1 MKNSSKR
8 AKDSHDLAYLLRH
21 DKTYTF
27 ETGGWRSVENLV
39 HKKGFSFNQ
48 LCDFVVNDS
57 KGRFEFNEDK
67 TKIRALYGHSVLID
81 MNYACCTPPEILY
94 HGSSMNANADIAEVG
109 LKPRSRNDVHL
120 TSNQEAA
127 LETGARHGAP
137 IAIQVKALE
146 MFHEGYKFY
155 NPARNIWLVR
165 EVPSRFIDSYYVP
178 MNSFN
183 LESINHKMIKV
194 VCDTR
199 SIIEAL
205 SRNSTIASLCEI
217 VPIADMSWSVNTMEE
232 MFGNQLH
239 ILVVTDARNV
249 TDDFVRQVS
258 NYKRYTSGLILLSP
272 VVVDEFP
279 SIRAADCETIPG
291 LLRALCLLLE
301 RNRSGNLSLK
311 DIATL
316 LFATGGEVKVLQTT
330 YNNSSDIDNLRE
342 RLTAA
347 LEGPDAHFKSC
358 IVQVAMPEENESPAE
373 RIQTEVWNIGACVRN
388 KVPDM
393 GCYFCYSDNMPGDS
407 QIRLSVFMH

>member
-8 AKDSHDLAYLLRH
+8 AKDSHNLAYLLRH

-109 LKPRSRNDVHL
+109 LKPRSRNYVHL

-137 IAIQVKALE
+137 IAIQVKALK

-258 NYKRYTSGLILLSP
+258 TLEKHTSGLILISP
-272 VVVDEFP
+272 VVVDGIP
-279 SIRAADCETIPG
+279 SIQAAERDEIHG
-291 LLRALCLLLE
+291 ILFALCLLVE
-301 RNRSGNLSLK
+301 RNRPGNLSLK

-316 LFATGGEVKVLQTT
+316 LYATGREIKALQIS
-330 YNNSSDIDNLRE
+330 YNDSSDIANLCE
-342 RLTAA
+342 KLTVS
-347 LEGPDAHFKSC
+347 LKGQEVHFRSC
-358 IVQVAMPEENESPAE
+358 IIQISMPAGCKDQVEG
-373 RIQTEVWNIGACVRN
+373 IQVEAYEIVACVRN
-388 KVPDM
+388 MMPSV

-407 QIRLSVFMH
+407 QIRLSVFLH

>member
-94 HGSSMNANADIAEVG
+94 HGYSMNANADIAEVG
-109 LKPRSRNDVHL
+109 LKPRSRIYVHL
-120 TSNQEAA
+120 KSDNDAA

-279 SIRAADCETIPG
+279 SIWAADCETIPG

-330 YNNSSDIDNLRE
+330 YNISSDIDSIS
-342 RLTAA
+342 
-347 LEGPDAHFKSC
+347 G
-358 IVQVAMPEENESPAE
+358 VQS
-373 RIQTEVWNIGACVRN
+373 
-388 KVPDM
+388 
-393 GCYFCYSDNMPGDS
+393 
-407 QIRLSVFMH
+407 